1 MPQRSRR
8 ISRVDRVL
16 TESVPQT
23 SRDEGDRAL
32 WRHESNTRALEAME
46 AELVRRG
53 EELAAGGA
61 LKRGSRGDAVKTL
74 QERMSD
80 LGADL
85 DLDGVFGQG
94 TEALVR
100 ALQAANGLTA
110 DGVVGPATLGAL
122 FSGSAS
128 SLPVGELPGEYLG
141 HYDAYDGGQHLGTVD
156 VVELDGVKV
165 GAKTAQ
171 AWLDLK
177 AAAAADGVSLQLNS
191 GFRTMDEQEAL
202 RQRYLSG
209 HGPVAAVPGY
219 SNHQHGQALDI
230 DMVDPAAKSWMFEH
244 GPTMGWK
251 NTVPSESWHWEYFG
265 S

>member
-8 ISRVDRVL
+8 TGRVEEQL
-16 TESVPQT
+16 SEPVPQT
-23 SRDEGDRAL
+23 SRDEGQRAL

-46 AELVRRG
+46 AALVSQA
-53 EELAAGGA
+53 EQLAAQGV
-61 LKRGSRGDAVKTL
+61 LKRGSRGDGVKIL

-85 DLDGVFGQG
+85 DQDGVFGQG

-100 ALQAANGLTA
+100 ALQTANGLTA
-110 DGVVGPATLGAL
+110 DGVVGPATLGAW

-141 HYDAYDGGQHLGTVD
+141 HYDAYDGGEHLGTVE
-156 VVELDGVKV
+156 VVEIDGVKV

-171 AWLDLK
+171 AWMDLK
-177 AAAAADGVSLQLNS
+177 AAAASDGVTLKLNS
-191 GFRTMDEQEAL
+191 GFRTMDEQESL
-202 RQRYLSG
+202 RQRFLSG
-209 HGPVAAVPGY
+209 NGPVAAVPGY

-230 DMVDPAAKSWMFEH
+230 DMVDPAAKSWMFER